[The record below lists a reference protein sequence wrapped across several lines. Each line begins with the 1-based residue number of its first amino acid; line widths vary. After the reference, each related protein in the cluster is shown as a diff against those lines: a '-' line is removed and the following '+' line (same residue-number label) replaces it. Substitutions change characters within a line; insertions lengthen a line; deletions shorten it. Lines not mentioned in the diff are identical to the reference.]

1 MGIEQVVNV
10 QISRETATIIQAGFG
25 RALVLSEHTSFAEDI
40 RIYSSIVAVAED
52 FDAAD
57 PEYKAA
63 AKLFGQSI
71 KPVDIAI
78 GKRAAAVAQVNDIE
92 ITTLEDADYTV
103 TINGTPFTYSPGGVP
118 VNSSE
123 VVTALIAA
131 ITAGSEPV
139 TGTASGVSPDED
151 LTVTADNAGR
161 SFAVAVT
168 TNMTD
173 VATTPNHGVAE
184 DLDTIVA
191 SGDLGD
197 SWYALMLT
205 TRTDYDILEGA
216 VWIESRSKMF
226 IACSSAAAIVTSA
239 VDDIASVL
247 QAAEYARTALLYSAD
262 EANYPDAAWLG
273 KMLPKEPGT
282 ATYSLKSLAGITK
295 DELTDTEIAYA
306 KAKGAN
312 YYIELGGT
320 GITQNGNM
328 SEGEWI
334 DVIVG
339 IDWIQARSEENIF
352 TVLVTVPKV
361 PFTNAGIDLI
371 DNPLRQILTQAVERG
386 ILASFEI
393 TKPLASDF
401 TAAQK
406 QSRILTGIE
415 FTGTIAGAVHATTI
429 YGKVSV

>member
-10 QISRETATIIQAGFG
+10 QISRETATITQAGFG
-25 RALVLSEHTSFAEDI
+25 RALVLSEHTKFVDDI
-40 RIYSSIVAVAED
+40 RVYSNLNAVAED
-52 FDAAD
+52 FDPAD

-63 AKLFGQSI
+63 AKLFGQDI

-78 GKRAAAVAQVNDIE
+78 GKRVAAVAQVNDVE

-103 TINGTPFTYSPGGVP
+103 TVNGTPFTYSPGGVP

-131 ITAGSEPV
+131 IAAGSEPV
-139 TGTASGVSPDED
+139 TGTASGTPPDED
-151 LTVTADNAGR
+151 LVVTADNAGE
-161 SFAVAVT
+161 SFTITVT
-168 TNMTD
+168 ANMTN

-184 DLDTIVA
+184 DLDVIVA
-191 SGDLGD
+191 SGDLGNA
-197 SWYALMLT
+197 WYALMLT
-205 TRTDYDILEGA
+205 TRTDFDILEGA
-216 VWIESRSKMF
+216 VWIESRNKIF

-239 VDDIASVL
+239 TDDIASVL
-247 QAAEYARTALLYSAD
+247 QAAEYARTALLYSTD
-262 EANYPDAAWLG
+262 EASYPDAAWLG

-282 ATYSLKSLAGITK
+282 ATYSLKALAGITK

-306 KAKGAN
+306 EAKGAN

-320 GITQNGNM
+320 GVTQNGNM
-328 SEGEWI
+328 AEGEWI

-339 IDWIQARSEENIF
+339 IDWIEARAEENIF
-352 TVLVTVPKV
+352 ALLVTVPKV
-361 PFTNAGIDLI
+361 PFTNAGIDQI
-371 DNPLRQILTQAVERG
+371 VNPLRQILTQSVDRG
-386 ILASFEI
+386 ILTDFEI
-393 TKPLASDF
+393 TTPLSSSF
-401 TAAQK
+401 TPAQK

-415 FTGTIAGAVHATTI
+415 FTGTLSGAVHATTI